1 MAKLNTGDKIIC
13 DSVEELCKTKYK
25 LKQSGIK
32 VSSGFNWET
41 KVWEIKII
49 EVQEG

>member
-1 MAKLNTGDKIIC
+1 MAKLNVGDKIIC

-32 VSSGFNWET
+32 VSSGSNWET
-41 KVWEIKII
+41 KVWEIKIL

>member
-1 MAKLNTGDKIIC
+1 MSKLNTGDKIIC

-41 KVWEIKII
+41 KVWEIKIL